1 LQKSDISISINYLTY
16 FIKAMTLT
24 DSLLTEKLTDLV
36 TQTATLKSLVAGVG
50 VASPQENRP
59 RDLLTETCNGIEAA
73 AVALAALGPVSPLP
87 EGLYRAWLEL
97 VLLLGEAKKGGF
109 RGETIE
115 ALDRAIESV
124 RTLRRAF
131 GIAPGGA

>member
-1 LQKSDISISINYLTY
+1 MTPIN
-16 FIKAMTLT
+16 
-24 DSLLTEKLTDLV
+24 SVLTENLTNLV
-36 TQTATLKSLVAGVG
+36 TQTAALKSLLAGDR
-50 VASPQENRP
+50 S
-59 RDLLTETCNGIEAA
+59 RDLLTENLVAIEAA
-73 AVALAALGPVSPLP
+73 AGAMAALAPLSPLP

-109 RGETIE
+109 KGEALE